1 MDAYDHRTIG
11 QRQDLFLFHP
21 DSPGAA
27 FWLPRGLTLFRE
39 LEGFVRAHMRAAG
52 YAEIRTPQ
60 VLNRSL
66 WETSGHWEAFASGM
80 FRIAGDKAPRADGIS
95 GGDEEATDSRD
106 LALKPMSCPGHMR
119 VFGARVRSHRD
130 LPLRLAEFGL
140 CHRDEPSGAL
150 LGLLRGRAFTQ
161 DDAHVFCAP
170 DQVAGEVTRVCGLIL
185 RVLGELG
192 FDEVVVGLSTRPA
205 MRVGTEADWN
215 QAEGLPAAAAA
226 AAGLDPILQ
235 PGEGAFYGPKL
246 EFILSDRMGR
256 RWQCGTVQIDM
267 NLPGRFESAYVG
279 PDGDRHRPVL
289 IHHAVLGS
297 LERFLAILLEH
308 HKGQLPFWLAPDQ
321 VLVAAIGP
329 DQERAAWE
337 VTERLIAAG
346 LRATVDTRAESL
358 ARKVAD
364 SVSLGIPVVAA
375 VGAREAVDGTV
386 TLRWPDGAKE
396 VLYLE
401 AAAARLRALT
411 QRATHRPR
419 PRRETA
425 A

>member
-11 QRQDLFLFHP
+11 QRQDLFLFHA

-27 FWLPRGLTLFRE
+27 FWLPRGLTLFHE
-39 LEGFVRAHMRAAG
+39 LEGFVRDHMRAAG
-52 YAEIRTPQ
+52 YAEVRTPQ

-66 WETSGHWEAFASGM
+66 WETSGHWDAFASGM
-80 FRIAGDKAPRADGIS
+80 FRIAGGKTLGPDGKNEVEGERA
-95 GGDEEATDSRD
+95 DSRD

-161 DDAHVFCAP
+161 DDAHIFCAP
-170 DQVAGEVTRVCGLIL
+170 DQVAAEVTRVCGLIL
-185 RVLGELG
+185 RVLAELG
-192 FDEVVVGLSTRPA
+192 FDEVVVGLSTRPE
-205 MRVGTEADWN
+205 MRVGSEADWDK
-215 QAEGLPAAAAA
+215 AEALLAAAAA
-226 AAGLDPILQ
+226 AAGLDPVLQ

-267 NLPGRFESAYVG
+267 NLPERFDSAYIG
-279 PDGDRHRPVL
+279 PDGERHRPVL

-308 HKGQLPFWLAPDQ
+308 LKGQLPFWLAPDQ
-321 VLVAAIGP
+321 VLVAAVGP
-329 DQERAAWE
+329 DQQRAAQE
-337 VTERLIAAG
+337 VADRFISAG
-346 LRATVDTRAESL
+346 LRASVDVRSESL

-375 VGAREAVDGTV
+375 VGAREAVNGTV
-386 TLRWPDGAKE
+386 TLRWPDGTKE

-401 AAAARLRALT
+401 AAAARLSAMT
-411 QRATHRPR
+411 QRATRR
-419 PRRETA
+419 RGLRRETA